1 MHVIVNRR
9 ATKAEVGIICQKD
22 MAVMQFLFMGFHVL
36 MPREF
41 GIVASR
47 EQLEA
52 LSHFWRVIGYV
63 LGTEDRFNACG
74 ETLEETE
81 SRLLA
86 IMEDLVMPE
95 LKNPF
100 PGIDDY
106 VRTAFD
112 GYWHSDPS
120 LHFGEFNEKFVNC
133 ILSEFQF

>member
-1 MHVIVNRR
+1 MHLMVNRR
-9 ATKAEVGIICQKD
+9 ATKAEVGIISQKD
-22 MAVMQFLFMGFHVL
+22 MAVMQFLFMGLHVL

-52 LSHFWRVIGYV
+52 LSHFWRVIGFV
-63 LGTEDRFNACG
+63 LGTEDRFNACV
-74 ETLEETE
+74 ETLEETK

-86 IMEDLVMPE
+86 IMDDLAIPE
-95 LKNPF
+95 MVNPF
-100 PGIDDY
+100 PGIESY

-120 LHFGEFNEKFVNC
+120 LHYGEIFFNK
-133 ILSEFQF
+133 LLK